1 MLQWALH
8 TDNYGDFKQNRVS
21 SELQRSL
28 LQGGHGMEAKK
39 QVSGRQSGPMFFFFP
54 EFIILLKLMARG
66 ADGASPSPRDG
77 Q

>member
-28 LQGGHGMEAKK
+28 LQGGHRMEARK

-54 EFIILLKLMARG
+54 EFIILLKLMAQGSRWG
-66 ADGASPSPRDG
+66 LPQP
-77 Q
+77 